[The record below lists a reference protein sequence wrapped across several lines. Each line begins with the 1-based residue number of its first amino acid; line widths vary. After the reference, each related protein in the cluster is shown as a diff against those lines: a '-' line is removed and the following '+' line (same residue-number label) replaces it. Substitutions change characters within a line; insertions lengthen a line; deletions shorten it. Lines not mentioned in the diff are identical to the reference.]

1 MELGLFSLMPLRD
14 TSRAPAAIYEDTI
27 GLVKDA
33 EAGGFDVAWFAEHH
47 FGNYS
52 MCPSP
57 LMMAGYCA
65 GVTNTIGLG
74 AAVLVTPLYH
84 PMRVIQ
90 ELGMVDIL
98 SGGRAVIG
106 LGSGYQGYEFDRYGV
121 DLKANWAITHEF
133 MDILEMALDTSQ
145 VTYEGKHFHIPET
158 PIGVRMVQEQP
169 RVYIAGNEAAY
180 LARSARRGYTPIAT
194 VGGQPVEVMLKVKQH
209 VTEQFA
215 RAGWQGADIPFG
227 MQRSVFVTDD
237 PAEAL
242 YAAEQSLYTARL
254 VMAFRGNYEKLE
266 GFELLPQPY
275 EGEPTPEQ
283 IMNILPMG
291 NAETCAERIV
301 AELKAV
307 RPTHYSCFMQSGGL
321 EGAACRR
328 SMERFVRDVL
338 PMVEAEV
345 GDLKAFGPD
354 IGQMAAQ

>member
-14 TSRAPAAIYEDTI
+14 TKRPAAAIYEDTI

-33 EAGGFDVAWFAEHH
+33 EAGGFDIAWFAEHH

-57 LMMAGYCA
+57 LMMASHCA
-65 GVTNTIGLG
+65 GVTSRIALG

-90 ELGMVDIL
+90 ELGMLDIL

-133 MDILEMALDTSQ
+133 MDILEMALDTGQ
-145 VTYEGKHFHIPET
+145 VTYHGKHFDIPET
-158 PIGVRMVQEQP
+158 PIGVRMMQESP
-169 RVYIAGNEAAY
+169 RVYIAGNEPRY
-180 LARSARRGYTPIAT
+180 LERSAKRGYTPIAT
-194 VGGQPVEVMLKVKQH
+194 VGGQPVEVMLKVKTH
-209 VTEQFA
+209 VAEQF
-215 RAGWQGADIPFG
+215 RKAGWQGADVPFG

-254 VMAFRGNYEKLE
+254 VMAFRGNYEKLD

-291 NAETCAERIV
+291 NAQTCAERIV

-321 EGAACRR
+321 EGTASRR

-354 IGQMAAQ
+354 LGQMAAQ

>member
-14 TSRAPAAIYEDTI
+14 TSRPPSAIYEDTI

-33 EAGGFDVAWFAEHH
+33 EAGGFNIAWFAEHH

-57 LMMAGYCA
+57 LMMAAHCA
-65 GVTNTIGLG
+65 GVTSRIALG

-98 SGGRAVIG
+98 SGGRSVIG

-121 DLKANWAITHEF
+121 DLKSNWEITHEF
-133 MDILEMALDTSQ
+133 MDIMEMALETGQ
-145 VTYEGKHFHIPET
+145 VTYQGKHYQIPPT
-158 PIGVRMVQEQP
+158 PIGVRMVQDSP
-169 RVYIAGNEAAY
+169 RVYIAGNEPRY
-180 LARSARRGYTPIAT
+180 LERSCKRGYTPIAT

-209 VTEQFA
+209 VVEWF
-215 RAGWQGADIPFG
+215 RKAGWQGTDVPFG

-237 PAEAL
+237 PDEAL
-242 YAAEQSLYTARL
+242 YAAAQSLYTARL
-254 VMAFRGNYEKLE
+254 VMAFRGNYEKLN
-266 GFELLPQPY
+266 GFELVPQPY
-275 EGEPTPEQ
+275 ENEPTPEQ
-283 IMNILPMG
+283 IVNILPMG
-291 NAETCAERIV
+291 NAETCARRIV

-307 RPTHYSCFMQSGGL
+307 RPTHYSCFMQSGGI
-321 EGAACRR
+321 EGSAARR
-328 SMERFVRDVL
+328 SMERFVTEVL

-354 IGQMAAQ
+354 LSQMAAQ